1 VDRGISV
8 RQGEVH
14 GKRGLATM
22 PGATPVRRLAV
33 PVTANAAKLD
43 HHLAGRA
50 KTDRA
55 VLRKRIATENP
66 VGDRR

>member
-1 VDRGISV
+1 MACGISG

-33 PVTANAAKLD
+33 PVTANVAKRD
-43 HHLAGRA
+43 HHRAGRV
-50 KTDRA
+50 KTNRA
-55 VLRKRIATENP
+55 VLRKRIVTKNP
-66 VGDRR
+66 AGDLR